1 MSRKSYTQA
10 VDDLLT
16 PLGFVKSARMEWTR
30 VEGGYEDVIGLQVIQ
45 GTGTV
50 VNVYS
55 LDLVTDAIFDSLGPG
70 VSVGV
75 KYPVYK
81 RLGRLMGPRDRAW
94 RRDRDKPEDLVAAIE
109 TYALP
114 FLSRMHDLVGLLG
127 YYSRGVRIRDNPS
140 MYWHALTVYRLGEQ
154 ALACQLL
161 SRRPRVRDDGVWRTI
176 DAIRDYCGCPPLPA
190 RP

>member
-10 VDDLLT
+10 VHDLLT
-16 PLGFVKSARMEWTR
+16 PLGFVPSARTEWKR
-30 VEGGYEDVIGLQVIQ
+30 VEGDYEDVIGLQVIQ

-55 LDLVTDAIFDSLGPG
+55 LDLVSKAIFDSLGPG

-114 FLSRMHDLVGLLG
+114 FLARMHDLVGLLG
-127 YYSRGVRIRDNPS
+127 YYTRGVRIRDNPS
-140 MYWHALTVYRLGEQ
+140 MYWHALTLYRLGEKE
-154 ALACQLL
+154 LACQLL
-161 SRRPRVRDDGVWRTI
+161 SRRPRVRDDQVWRTI
-176 DAIRDYCGCPPLPA
+176 DAIRDYCGCAPLPD
-190 RP
+190 RT